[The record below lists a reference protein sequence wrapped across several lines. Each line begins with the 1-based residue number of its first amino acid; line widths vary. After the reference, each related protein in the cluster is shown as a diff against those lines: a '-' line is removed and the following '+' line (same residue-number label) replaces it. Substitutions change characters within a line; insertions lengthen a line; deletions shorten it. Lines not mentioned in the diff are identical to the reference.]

1 MNFKDLEYFQRLV
14 REKSF
19 TKVANAFHVSQPT
32 ITYAVK
38 RLEEELGT
46 ELVYRD
52 QYHKQLICLC

>member
-14 REKSF
+14 REKNF

-38 RLEEELGT
+38 RLEDELGT
-46 ELVYRD
+46 QLVYRD
-52 QYHKQLICLC
+52 QSHK